1 MNPELAPHDAV
12 VVPLGS
18 TGKGDGKGVVASAP
32 SVPGPAPSPPEL
44 EHDPVAVPLG
54 STGKGSGK
62 GAGADP
68 DPIPDPVAV
77 PLGSTGKG
85 VGKGGLDELD
95 TSIAAYR
102 SRAGSGDH
110 DPRARSSTQR
120 APSPPSSTSSEE
132 EEDAWADVYD
142 VFYSSR
148 TTMICF
154 QTWGGGGREGA
165 LGGFAMNT
173 NG

>member
-1 MNPELAPHDAV
+1 MNLEPAHDPVAAPF
-12 VVPLGS
+12 GR

-32 SVPGPAPSPPEL
+32 SVPGPAPSPPEP

-62 GAGADP
+62 GMGADP
-68 DPIPDPVAV
+68 DPLPDPVAV

-85 VGKGGLDELD
+85 MGKGGLDELD

-120 APSPPSSTSSEE
+120 APSSSSASEE
-132 EEDAWADVYD
+132 DVRADVYD
-142 VFYSSR
+142 AFYSSR
-148 TTMICF
+148 TMMIC
-154 QTWGGGGREGA
+154 
-165 LGGFAMNT
+165 L
-173 NG
+173 